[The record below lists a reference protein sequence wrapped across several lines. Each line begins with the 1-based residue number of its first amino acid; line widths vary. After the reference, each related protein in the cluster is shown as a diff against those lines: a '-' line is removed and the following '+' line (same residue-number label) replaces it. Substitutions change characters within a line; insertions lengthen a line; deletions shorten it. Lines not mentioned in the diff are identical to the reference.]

1 MTLDVRALLEETGA
15 LLTGHFRLS
24 SGLHS
29 PNYVQCALLLEHPK
43 NARALGVALGDRI
56 HSLAPTKIVAP
67 ALGGVIIGYTVAE
80 ALDVPFVFTE
90 RKDGAMTLRRG
101 FRIEEGDR
109 VVIVEDVVTT
119 GKSTR
124 ETADVI
130 TQHGGVVAGFASI
143 LNRSGKPNPFADA
156 PYESLLAL
164 NLETFEE
171 SACDLCARGTKITPP
186 RRRCPVWSCEYSSK
200 RAMLLQ
206 REPRCSSS
214 KP

>member
-1 MTLDVRALLEETGA
+1 MSLDVRALLEETGA

-29 PNYVQCALLLEHPK
+29 PNYVQCARLLEHPR
-43 NARALGVALGDRI
+43 NARALGEALAARI
-56 HSLAPTKIVAP
+56 QNAEKIVAP
-67 ALGGVIIGYTVAE
+67 ALGGVIIGYTVAQ

-101 FRIEEGDR
+101 FRIDEGER

-130 TQHGGVVAGFASI
+130 TQHGGVVTGFASI
-143 LNRSGKPNPFADA
+143 LNRSGKANPFDK

-164 NLETFEE
+164 DLDTFKEAE
-171 SACDLCARGTKITPP
+171 CPLCASDVTLDAPGSR
-186 RRRCPVWSCEYSSK
+186 YSGM
-200 RAMLLQ
+200 RNEA
-206 REPRCSSS
+206 
-214 KP
+214 

>member
-1 MTLDVRALLEETGA
+1 MAMTLDVQPLLEETGA

-29 PNYVQCALLLEHPK
+29 PNYVQCALLLEHPRHAK
-43 NARALGVALGDRI
+43 AIGAALGDRI
-56 HSLAPTKIVAP
+56 RSLGAQRIVAP

-80 ALDVPFVFTE
+80 ALELPFVFTE
-90 RKDGAMTLRRG
+90 RKDGTMTLRRG
-101 FRIEEGDR
+101 FRIGEGER

-130 TQHGGVVAGFASI
+130 AQHGGVVVGFASI
-143 LNRSGKPNPFADA
+143 LNRSSKENPFDA

-164 NLETFEE
+164 
-171 SACDLCARGTKITPP
+171 DLASYEAD
-186 RRRCPVWSCEYSSK
+186 RCP
-200 RAMLLQ
+200 L
-206 REPRCSSS
+206 CSQEIPLDAPGSRFS
-214 KP
+214 R